1 MKIDLDMAG
10 FATSLRFAVVTV
22 LMAVLMLPLAL
33 VSCVVDD
40 RQQYYFQAIDGIS
53 QAWGREQRIAGPLLL
68 IPLVP
73 AADKFDTGEHIVV
86 MPATFDARLASS
98 HEPRRRGIFE
108 APVFH
113 AEVVAEG
120 QFPPLDEAAL
130 TAQFGELRFDRA
142 AIAIGISD
150 ARGIRV
156 ANLRW
161 RDAPLELNAGTGFA
175 PLEPGLRAPLAT
187 PLDGGTFAL
196 TLELRGSKRFSVVPV
211 GERSQVS
218 MTSTWPHPSF
228 DGRFLPD
235 QHDVR
240 DDGFSASWTTLG
252 LARGLPRIGQVS
264 ADQGPLFANKDMGFS
279 VFEPVNLYASAQR
292 SIKYGVL
299 FVVLTLA
306 AVLCLELST
315 GVRFHVVQ
323 YGVAG
328 VALVLFFLTLLAL
341 AEHIGFA
348 FGYAVAAALL
358 TTMITWYAH
367 GTKGDSRLTMLAAGL
382 LAALYAVLY
391 VLLRLESFAL
401 LVGTG
406 VLLLALTMLMRATR
420 RLPAPNA
427 SSPIAP
433 KDAPSGGQSA
443 ASEQPP

>member
-1 MKIDLDMAG
+1 MKIDLETAG

-22 LMAVLMLPLAL
+22 LIAVLMLPLAL

-40 RQQYYFQAIDGIS
+40 RQRYYFEAIDSIS
-53 QAWGREQRIAGPLLL
+53 HAWGREQRIAGPVLL
-68 IPLVP
+68 IPLAP
-73 AADKFDTGEHIVV
+73 TEDKSNVGEHIAV
-86 MPATFDARLASS
+86 MPEAFDIRLASS
-98 HEPRRRGIFE
+98 HEMRRRGIFE
-108 APVFH
+108 APVFK

-120 QFPPLDEAAL
+120 EFAPLDEAAL

-142 AIAIGISD
+142 ALVIGISD
-150 ARGIRV
+150 ARGIR
-156 ANLRW
+156 AATLRW
-161 RDAPLELNAGTGFA
+161 RNAPLELNAGSGFA
-175 PLEPGLRAPLAT
+175 PLEPGLSARLPTAQN
-187 PLDGGTFAL
+187 GGAFAL
-196 TLELRGSKRFSVVPV
+196 ELELRGSRRFSAVPV

-235 QHDVR
+235 EHDVR
-240 DDGFSASWTTLG
+240 DDGFSASWTSLG
-252 LARGLPRIGQVS
+252 LARGFPPVGHVYS
-264 ADQGPLFANKDMGFS
+264 DQGPLFIGKDMGFT

-306 AVLCLELST
+306 SVLCLELSA

-341 AEHIGFA
+341 AEHIGFTL
-348 FGYAVAAALL
+348 GYVVAAVLL

-367 GTKGDSRLTMLAAGL
+367 GTKGDGRLTALAAAL
-382 LAALYAVLY
+382 LASLYAVLY

-420 RLPAPNA
+420 RLPAPSP
-427 SSPIAP
+427 SS
-433 KDAPSGGQSA
+433 KEEGS
-443 ASEQPP
+443 